1 MPRKPSQSPWSR
13 SLQTAIWRREW
24 SRFYALVEVELP
36 ARAVERIANP
46 PAFTDPDEA
55 RFDLEVVLLSWAL
68 PDFVAYLEALNKW
81 LGKSVFFEPG
91 TPYPDLARWP
101 GDLKPP
107 PPEPPALWNE
117 LLLRLRQPNPDGFV
131 AAAMLQLMATARG
144 VVRYREGLPQ

>member
-1 MPRKPSQSPWSR
+1 MRGWRPNFRPGQSSASPIPLRSPPTRPASTSR
-13 SLQTAIWRREW
+13 CC
-24 SRFYALVEVELP
+24 
-36 ARAVERIANP
+36 
-46 PAFTDPDEA
+46 
-55 RFDLEVVLLSWAL
+55 SWAL

-81 LGKSVFFEPG
+81 LGKSVFLEPG